1 MLYVEMGT
9 SLLSR
14 KFHFLIREV
23 RHKNAYNNLRGY
35 GSFIYDRQYI
45 SH

>member
-35 GSFIYDRQYI
+35 GNGSFIYMGQ
-45 SH
+45 